1 MRDFSSI
8 AARFEGAF
16 SDYEIHLSTQMS
28 GYFIITKRGGYSSEL
43 IGEEVGELV
52 FKDCTKTSDE
62 IRAYICEK
70 TDNKQENAPKSSK
83 EDLLSFEIKEDKEE
97 IDEKPS
103 APDFSIEFEETKPAF
118 EIIDENIDESSTFG
132 AQDSK
137 ASKALAFEIIDE
149 NSKGAGDEDLLG
161 EIPVDESLL
170 DESLLGEIPS
180 ASFEIIDDEDA
191 KNGGENLVDE
201 NLADEIL
208 ADKNFAAEIPSA
220 SFEIIDD
227 EYAKNSGENL
237 VDENLADK
245 NFANE
250 SSADENFAD
259 EIQTS
264 QTSQTNQTNQTSQS
278 LANDEIII
286 PAHHDSQKIFFAKN
300 IEIISA
306 KVVEIELIIHGYD
319 ESCDSFSFE
328 KIPPDCEY
336 KYSIKIGELRAI
348 FIATMDANAASE
360 FISGFSFKTERQVP
374 KNIEIF
380 INESIEPVLETTLFA

>member
-70 TDNKQENAPKSSK
+70 THNKQENAPKSSN
-83 EDLLSFEIKEDKEE
+83 EDSLSFEIKEDKEA
-97 IDEKPS
+97 INEKPS
-103 APDFSIEFEETKPAF
+103 APAFSIEFEETKPAF
-118 EIIDENIDESSTFG
+118 EIIDKITDESSAFES
-132 AQDSK
+132 QNSK

-149 NSKGAGDEDLLG
+149 NSDGAGGEDLLG
-161 EIPVDESLL
+161 ENSKDAGDECLVGESPV
-170 DESLLGEIPS
+170 

-191 KNGGENLVDE
+191 KN
-201 NLADEIL
+201 
-208 ADKNFAAEIPSA
+208 
-220 SFEIIDD
+220 
-227 EYAKNSGENL
+227 SGENL
-237 VDENLADK
+237 VDKILTD
-245 NFANE
+245 E
-250 SSADENFAD
+250 SSADE
-259 EIQTS
+259 I
-264 QTSQTNQTNQTSQS
+264 QTSQS

-348 FIATMDANAASE
+348 FIATMDAESASE

-380 INESIEPVLETTLFA
+380 INESVEPVLEITLFA

>member
-70 TDNKQENAPKSSK
+70 NPKENKQENAPKSSN
-83 EDLLSFEIKEDKEE
+83 EDSLSFEIKEDKEA
-97 IDEKPS
+97 INEKPS
-103 APDFSIEFEETKPAF
+103 APDFSIEFEETEPAF
-118 EIIDENIDESSTFG
+118 EIIDEITDESLTFG
-132 AQDSK
+132 SK
-137 ASKALAFEIIDE
+137 DSKALAFEIIDE
-149 NSKGAGDEDLLG
+149 NSDGAGGEDLLG
-161 EIPVDESLL
+161 ENSKDAGDECLVGESPV
-170 DESLLGEIPS
+170 

-191 KNGGENLVDE
+191 KN
-201 NLADEIL
+201 
-208 ADKNFAAEIPSA
+208 
-220 SFEIIDD
+220 
-227 EYAKNSGENL
+227 SGENL
-237 VDENLADK
+237 VDEKLAD
-245 NFANE
+245 E
-250 SSADENFAD
+250 SLAD

-264 QTSQTNQTNQTSQS
+264 QTSQS

-319 ESCDSFSFE
+319 ESCDSFSFK

-348 FIATMDANAASE
+348 FIATMDAESASE

-380 INESIEPVLETTLFA
+380 INESVEPVLEITLFA

>member
-70 TDNKQENAPKSSK
+70 NPKENKQENAPKSSN
-83 EDLLSFEIKEDKEE
+83 EDSLSFEIKEDKEA
-97 IDEKPS
+97 INEKPS
-103 APDFSIEFEETKPAF
+103 APAFSIEFEETEPAF
-118 EIIDENIDESSTFG
+118 EIIDKIIDESSAFES
-132 AQDSK
+132 QDSK
-137 ASKALAFEIIDE
+137 DSKALAFEIIDE
-149 NSKGAGDEDLLG
+149 NSDGAGGEDLLG
-161 EIPVDESLL
+161 ENSKDAGDECLV
-170 DESLLGEIPS
+170 GEIPS

-191 KNGGENLVDE
+191 KN
-201 NLADEIL
+201 
-208 ADKNFAAEIPSA
+208 
-220 SFEIIDD
+220 
-227 EYAKNSGENL
+227 SGENL
-237 VDENLADK
+237 VDENLT
-245 NFANE
+245 
-250 SSADENFAD
+250 DENLTDESLAD

-264 QTSQTNQTNQTSQS
+264 QTSQS

-286 PAHHDSQKIFFAKN
+286 PAHHDSQKIFFAKD

-348 FIATMDANAASE
+348 FIATMDAESASE

-380 INESIEPVLETTLFA
+380 INESVEPVLETTLFA

>member
-70 TDNKQENAPKSSK
+70 TDNKQENAPKSSN
-83 EDLLSFEIKEDKEE
+83 EDSLSFEIKEDKETFE
-97 IDEKPS
+97 INEKPS
-103 APDFSIEFEETKPAF
+103 APAFSIEFEETKPAF
-118 EIIDENIDESSTFG
+118 EIIDESSAF
-132 AQDSK
+132 DSK
-137 ASKALAFEIIDE
+137 DSKALAFEIIDE
-149 NSKGAGDEDLLG
+149 NSDGAGGEDLLG
-161 EIPVDESLL
+161 ENSKDAGDECLV
-170 DESLLGEIPS
+170 GEIPS

-191 KNGGENLVDE
+191 KNSGKNLVDE
-201 NLADEIL
+201 NL
-208 ADKNFAAEIPSA
+208 
-220 SFEIIDD
+220 
-227 EYAKNSGENL
+227 
-237 VDENLADK
+237 
-245 NFANE
+245 
-250 SSADENFAD
+250 ADENFAD

-264 QTSQTNQTNQTSQS
+264 QASQANQTSQTS
-278 LANDEIII
+278 QNLANDEIII
-286 PAHHDSQKIFFAKN
+286 PAHHDSQKIFFAKD

-348 FIATMDANAASE
+348 FIATMDADAASE

-380 INESIEPVLETTLFA
+380 INESVEPVLETTLFA

>member
-62 IRAYICEK
+62 IRAYIREK
-70 TDNKQENAPKSSK
+70 KPKENKQENAPKSSN
-83 EDLLSFEIKEDKEE
+83 EDSLSFEIKEDKEA
-97 IDEKPS
+97 INEKPS
-103 APDFSIEFEETKPAF
+103 APAFSIEFEETKPAF
-118 EIIDENIDESSTFG
+118 EIIDENIDESSDDSLAFKI
-132 AQDSK
+132 QDSK

-149 NSKGAGDEDLLG
+149 NSKGVGDEDLLG
-161 EIPVDESLL
+161 EIPL
-170 DESLLGEIPS
+170 DEDLLGEIPS

-191 KNGGENLVDE
+191 KN
-201 NLADEIL
+201 
-208 ADKNFAAEIPSA
+208 
-220 SFEIIDD
+220 
-227 EYAKNSGENL
+227 SGENL
-237 VDENLADK
+237 VDKILTD
-245 NFANE
+245 E
-250 SSADENFAD
+250 SSADE
-259 EIQTS
+259 I
-264 QTSQTNQTNQTSQS
+264 QTSQS

-286 PAHHDSQKIFFAKN
+286 PAHHDSQKIFFAKD

-380 INESIEPVLETTLFA
+380 INESVEPVLETTLFA

>member
-83 EDLLSFEIKEDKEE
+83 EDLLGFEIKEDKETFE
-97 IDEKPS
+97 INEKPS
-103 APDFSIEFEETKPAF
+103 APAFSIEFEETKPAF
-118 EIIDENIDESSTFG
+118 EIIDENIDESSAFES
-132 AQDSK
+132 QDSK

-149 NSKGAGDEDLLG
+149 NSKKVGDEDLLG
-161 EIPVDESLL
+161 ESPLDEDLL

-191 KNGGENLVDE
+191 KNSGENLVDE

-208 ADKNFAAEIPSA
+208 ADKNFAN
-220 SFEIIDD
+220 
-227 EYAKNSGENL
+227 K
-237 VDENLADK
+237 
-245 NFANE
+245 
-250 SSADENFAD
+250 NFAD

-264 QTSQTNQTNQTSQS
+264 QTSQS

-380 INESIEPVLETTLFA
+380 INESVEPVLETTLFV

>member
-70 TDNKQENAPKSSK
+70 TDNKQENAPKSSN
-83 EDLLSFEIKEDKEE
+83 EDLLGFEIKEAKEA
-97 IDEKPS
+97 INEKPS

-118 EIIDENIDESSTFG
+118 EIIDENIDESSAFES
-132 AQDSK
+132 QDSK

-161 EIPVDESLL
+161 ESPL
-170 DESLLGEIPS
+170 DEDLLGEIPS

-208 ADKNFAAEIPSA
+208 ADKNF
-220 SFEIIDD
+220 
-227 EYAKNSGENL
+227 
-237 VDENLADK
+237 
-245 NFANE
+245 
-250 SSADENFAD
+250 ADENFAD

-286 PAHHDSQKIFFAKN
+286 PAHHDSQKIFFAKDT
-300 IEIISA
+300 EIISA

-348 FIATMDANAASE
+348 FIATMDADAASE

-380 INESIEPVLETTLFA
+380 INESVEPVLEITLFA

>member
-70 TDNKQENAPKSSK
+70 NPKENKQENTPKSSN
-83 EDLLSFEIKEDKEE
+83 EDSLSFEIKEDKETFE
-97 IDEKPS
+97 INEKPS
-103 APDFSIEFEETKPAF
+103 APAFSIEFEETEPAF
-118 EIIDENIDESSTFG
+118 EIIDESSAF
-132 AQDSK
+132 DSK

-149 NSKGAGDEDLLG
+149 NSDGAGGEDLLG
-161 EIPVDESLL
+161 VNIKDAEDECLVGESPV
-170 DESLLGEIPS
+170 
-180 ASFEIIDDEDA
+180 ASFEIIDDED
-191 KNGGENLVDE
+191 V
-201 NLADEIL
+201 
-208 ADKNFAAEIPSA
+208 
-220 SFEIIDD
+220 
-227 EYAKNSGENL
+227 KNSGENL
-237 VDENLADK
+237 VDENLVD
-245 NFANE
+245 E
-250 SSADENFAD
+250 SSADE
-259 EIQTS
+259 I
-264 QTSQTNQTNQTSQS
+264 QTSQS

-300 IEIISA
+300 TEIISA

-348 FIATMDANAASE
+348 FIATMDAESASE

-380 INESIEPVLETTLFA
+380 INESVEPVLEITLFA

>member
-70 TDNKQENAPKSSK
+70 NPKENKQENAPKSSN
-83 EDLLSFEIKEDKEE
+83 EDSLSFEIKEDKEA
-97 IDEKPS
+97 INEKPS
-103 APDFSIEFEETKPAF
+103 APAFSIEFEETEPAF
-118 EIIDENIDESSTFG
+118 EIIDESSAFDS
-132 AQDSK
+132 QD
-137 ASKALAFEIIDE
+137 SKALAFEIIDE
-149 NSKGAGDEDLLG
+149 NSDGAGGEDLLG
-161 EIPVDESLL
+161 ENSKDAGDECLV
-170 DESLLGEIPS
+170 GEIPS

-191 KNGGENLVDE
+191 KNSGENLVDE
-201 NLADEIL
+201 NLADESL
-208 ADKNFAAEIPSA
+208 
-220 SFEIIDD
+220 
-227 EYAKNSGENL
+227 
-237 VDENLADK
+237 
-245 NFANE
+245 
-250 SSADENFAD
+250 AD

-264 QTSQTNQTNQTSQS
+264 QTSQS

-286 PAHHDSQKIFFAKN
+286 PAHHDSQKIFFAKD

-348 FIATMDANAASE
+348 FIATMDAESASE

>member
-70 TDNKQENAPKSSK
+70 TDNKQENALKSSK
-83 EDLLSFEIKEDKEE
+83 EDLLGFEIKEAKEA
-97 IDEKPS
+97 INEKPS
-103 APDFSIEFEETKPAF
+103 APAFNIEFEETKPAF
-118 EIIDENIDESSTFG
+118 EIIDENIDESSDDSSAFKI
-132 AQDSK
+132 QDSK

-149 NSKGAGDEDLLG
+149 KSKGAGDECLVG
-161 EIPVDESLL
+161 ESPL
-170 DESLLGEIPS
+170 DEDLLGEIPS

-208 ADKNFAAEIPSA
+208 ADKNF
-220 SFEIIDD
+220 
-227 EYAKNSGENL
+227 
-237 VDENLADK
+237 
-245 NFANE
+245 
-250 SSADENFAD
+250 ADENFAD

>member
-83 EDLLSFEIKEDKEE
+83 EDSLSFEIKEDKEA
-97 IDEKPS
+97 INEKPS
-103 APDFSIEFEETKPAF
+103 APAFSIEFEETKPAF
-118 EIIDENIDESSTFG
+118 EIIDENIDESSAFES
-132 AQDSK
+132 QDSK

-149 NSKGAGDEDLLG
+149 NSKDAGDEDLLG

-208 ADKNFAAEIPSA
+208 ADKNFA
-220 SFEIIDD
+220 
-227 EYAKNSGENL
+227 
-237 VDENLADK
+237 
-245 NFANE
+245 
-250 SSADENFAD
+250 DENFAD

-264 QTSQTNQTNQTSQS
+264 QTSQANQTNQANQS

-286 PAHHDSQKIFFAKN
+286 PAHHDSQKIFFAKDT
-300 IEIISA
+300 EIISA

-328 KIPPDCEY
+328 RIPPDCEY

-380 INESIEPVLETTLFA
+380 INESVEPVLETTLFA

>member
-70 TDNKQENAPKSSK
+70 TDNKQENAPKSSN
-83 EDLLSFEIKEDKEE
+83 EDLLGFEIKEAKEA
-97 IDEKPS
+97 INEKPS

-118 EIIDENIDESSTFG
+118 EIIDENIDESSDDSSAFKI
-132 AQDSK
+132 QDSK

-161 EIPVDESLL
+161 EIPL
-170 DESLLGEIPS
+170 DEDLLGEIPS
-180 ASFEIIDDEDA
+180 ASFEIIDDDDA

-208 ADKNFAAEIPSA
+208 ADKNF
-220 SFEIIDD
+220 
-227 EYAKNSGENL
+227 
-237 VDENLADK
+237 
-245 NFANE
+245 
-250 SSADENFAD
+250 ADENFAD

-380 INESIEPVLETTLFA
+380 INESVEPVLETTLFA

>member
-83 EDLLSFEIKEDKEE
+83 EDSLGFEIKEDKETFE
-97 IDEKPS
+97 INEKPS
-103 APDFSIEFEETKPAF
+103 APAFSIEFEETEPAF

-149 NSKGAGDEDLLG
+149 NSDGAGGEDLLG
-161 EIPVDESLL
+161 ENSKDAGDECLV
-170 DESLLGEIPS
+170 GEIPS

-191 KNGGENLVDE
+191 KNSGENLVDE
-201 NLADEIL
+201 NLADE
-208 ADKNFAAEIPSA
+208 
-220 SFEIIDD
+220 
-227 EYAKNSGENL
+227 
-237 VDENLADK
+237 
-245 NFANE
+245 
-250 SSADENFAD
+250 SSAD

-264 QTSQTNQTNQTSQS
+264 QTSQS

-300 IEIISA
+300 TEIISA

-380 INESIEPVLETTLFA
+380 INESVEPVLETTLFA

>member
-70 TDNKQENAPKSSK
+70 TDNKQENAPKSSN
-83 EDLLSFEIKEDKEE
+83 EDLLGFEIKEAKEA
-97 IDEKPS
+97 INEKPS
-103 APDFSIEFEETKPAF
+103 APAFSIEFEETKPAF
-118 EIIDENIDESSTFG
+118 EIIDKITDESSAFES
-132 AQDSK
+132 QDSK

-149 NSKGAGDEDLLG
+149 NSKDAEDEDLLG
-161 EIPVDESLL
+161 ESPL
-170 DESLLGEIPS
+170 DEDLLGEIPS

-191 KNGGENLVDE
+191 KNSG
-201 NLADEIL
+201 EIL
-208 ADKNFAAEIPSA
+208 T
-220 SFEIIDD
+220 D
-227 EYAKNSGENL
+227 EVL
-237 VDENLADK
+237 
-245 NFANE
+245 ANE
-250 SSADENFAD
+250 SLADENFAD

-264 QTSQTNQTNQTSQS
+264 QTNQAKQTSQS

-286 PAHHDSQKIFFAKN
+286 PAHHDSQKIFFAKDT
-300 IEIISA
+300 EIISA

-380 INESIEPVLETTLFA
+380 INESVEPVLETTLFA

>member
-70 TDNKQENAPKSSK
+70 TPKENKQENAPKSSK
-83 EDLLSFEIKEDKEE
+83 EDLLGFEIKEDKETFE
-97 IDEKPS
+97 INEKSS

-118 EIIDENIDESSTFG
+118 EIIDENSAVES
-132 AQDSK
+132 QDSK

-149 NSKGAGDEDLLG
+149 NSKEVGDED
-161 EIPVDESLL
+161 
-170 DESLLGEIPS
+170 LLGEIPS

-191 KNGGENLVDE
+191 KNSGENLADE

-208 ADKNFAAEIPSA
+208 ADKNFA
-220 SFEIIDD
+220 
-227 EYAKNSGENL
+227 
-237 VDENLADK
+237 
-245 NFANE
+245 
-250 SSADENFAD
+250 D

-264 QTSQTNQTNQTSQS
+264 QTNQANQTSQS

-319 ESCDSFSFE
+319 DSCDSFSFE

-348 FIATMDANAASE
+348 FIATMDAESASE

-380 INESIEPVLETTLFA
+380 INESVEPVLEITLFA

>member
-70 TDNKQENAPKSSK
+70 NPKENKQENAPKSSN
-83 EDLLSFEIKEDKEE
+83 EDSLSFEIKEDKEA
-97 IDEKPS
+97 INEKPS
-103 APDFSIEFEETKPAF
+103 APAFSIEFEETEPAF
-118 EIIDENIDESSTFG
+118 EIIDEITDESLTFG
-132 AQDSK
+132 SK
-137 ASKALAFEIIDE
+137 DSKALAFEIIDE
-149 NSKGAGDEDLLG
+149 NSDGAGGEDLLG
-161 EIPVDESLL
+161 ENSKDAGDECLVG
-170 DESLLGEIPS
+170 ESS
-180 ASFEIIDDEDA
+180 VASFEIIDDED
-191 KNGGENLVDE
+191 
-201 NLADEIL
+201 
-208 ADKNFAAEIPSA
+208 
-220 SFEIIDD
+220 
-227 EYAKNSGENL
+227 AKNSGENL
-237 VDENLADK
+237 VDENLAD
-245 NFANE
+245 
-250 SSADENFAD
+250 
-259 EIQTS
+259 EI
-264 QTSQTNQTNQTSQS
+264 QTSQS

-380 INESIEPVLETTLFA
+380 INESVEPVLETTLFA

>member
-70 TDNKQENAPKSSK
+70 THNKQENAPKSSN
-83 EDLLSFEIKEDKEE
+83 EDSLSFEIKEAKEA
-97 IDEKPS
+97 INEKPS
-103 APDFSIEFEETKPAF
+103 APAFSIEFEETEPAF
-118 EIIDENIDESSTFG
+118 EIIDKIIDESSAFES
-132 AQDSK
+132 QDSK

-149 NSKGAGDEDLLG
+149 NSDGAGGEDLLG
-161 EIPVDESLL
+161 ENSKDAGDECLVGESPV
-170 DESLLGEIPS
+170 
-180 ASFEIIDDEDA
+180 ASFEIIDDED
-191 KNGGENLVDE
+191 
-201 NLADEIL
+201 
-208 ADKNFAAEIPSA
+208 
-220 SFEIIDD
+220 
-227 EYAKNSGENL
+227 AKNSGENL
-237 VDENLADK
+237 VDENLAD
-245 NFANE
+245 E
-250 SSADENFAD
+250 SLAD

-264 QTSQTNQTNQTSQS
+264 QTSQS

-300 IEIISA
+300 TEIISA

-348 FIATMDANAASE
+348 FIATMDAESASE

-380 INESIEPVLETTLFA
+380 INESVEPVLEITLFA

>member
-70 TDNKQENAPKSSK
+70 THNKQENSPKSSN
-83 EDLLSFEIKEDKEE
+83 EDSLSFEIKEAKEA
-97 IDEKPS
+97 INEKPS
-103 APDFSIEFEETKPAF
+103 APAFSIEFEETKPAF
-118 EIIDENIDESSTFG
+118 EIIDESSTF
-132 AQDSK
+132 DSK

-149 NSKGAGDEDLLG
+149 NSEGAGGEDLLG
-161 EIPVDESLL
+161 ENSKDAGDECLVGESPV
-170 DESLLGEIPS
+170 
-180 ASFEIIDDEDA
+180 ASFEIIDDED
-191 KNGGENLVDE
+191 V
-201 NLADEIL
+201 
-208 ADKNFAAEIPSA
+208 
-220 SFEIIDD
+220 
-227 EYAKNSGENL
+227 KNSGENL
-237 VDENLADK
+237 VDKILTD
-245 NFANE
+245 E
-250 SSADENFAD
+250 SSAD

-264 QTSQTNQTNQTSQS
+264 QTSQS

-286 PAHHDSQKIFFAKN
+286 PAHHDSQKIFFAKDT
-300 IEIISA
+300 EIISA

-380 INESIEPVLETTLFA
+380 INESVEPVLEITLFA

>member
-70 TDNKQENAPKSSK
+70 KPKENKQENAPKSSN
-83 EDLLSFEIKEDKEE
+83 EDSLSFEIKEDKEA
-97 IDEKPS
+97 INEKPS
-103 APDFSIEFEETKPAF
+103 APAFSIEFEETEPAF
-118 EIIDENIDESSTFG
+118 EIIDESSAF
-132 AQDSK
+132 DSK

-149 NSKGAGDEDLLG
+149 NSEGAADECLVV
-161 EIPVDESLL
+161 ESPV
-170 DESLLGEIPS
+170 
-180 ASFEIIDDEDA
+180 ASFEIIDDED
-191 KNGGENLVDE
+191 
-201 NLADEIL
+201 
-208 ADKNFAAEIPSA
+208 
-220 SFEIIDD
+220 
-227 EYAKNSGENL
+227 AKNSGENL
-237 VDENLADK
+237 VDENLAD
-245 NFANE
+245 E
-250 SSADENFAD
+250 SLAD

-264 QTSQTNQTNQTSQS
+264 QTSQS

-380 INESIEPVLETTLFA
+380 INESVEPVLETTLFA

>member
-70 TDNKQENAPKSSK
+70 TPKENKQENAPKSSK
-83 EDLLSFEIKEDKEE
+83 EAIN
-97 IDEKPS
+97 EKPS

-118 EIIDENIDESSTFG
+118 EIIDENIDESSAFG

-149 NSKGAGDEDLLG
+149 NSKDAGDEDLLG
-161 EIPVDESLL
+161 EIPL
-170 DESLLGEIPS
+170 DEDLLGEIPS
-180 ASFEIIDDEDA
+180 ASFEIIDDDDA
-191 KNGGENLVDE
+191 KNGGEILTDEILTDE
-201 NLADEIL
+201 NL
-208 ADKNFAAEIPSA
+208 
-220 SFEIIDD
+220 
-227 EYAKNSGENL
+227 
-237 VDENLADK
+237 V
-245 NFANE
+245 
-250 SSADENFAD
+250 DENFAD

-264 QTSQTNQTNQTSQS
+264 QTSQANQTSQN

-300 IEIISA
+300 TEIISA

-348 FIATMDANAASE
+348 FIATMDANTASE

-380 INESIEPVLETTLFA
+380 INESVEPVLETTLFA

>member
-83 EDLLSFEIKEDKEE
+83 EDLLGFEIKEDKEA
-97 IDEKPS
+97 INEKPS
-103 APDFSIEFEETKPAF
+103 APDFSIEFDETKPAF
-118 EIIDENIDESSTFG
+118 EIIDENIDESSDESSTF
-132 AQDSK
+132 DSK

-161 EIPVDESLL
+161 EIP
-170 DESLLGEIPS
+170 S
-180 ASFEIIDDEDA
+180 ASFEIIDDED
-191 KNGGENLVDE
+191 
-201 NLADEIL
+201 
-208 ADKNFAAEIPSA
+208 
-220 SFEIIDD
+220 
-227 EYAKNSGENL
+227 AKNSGENL
-237 VDENLADK
+237 VDENLADEILTDK

-250 SSADENFAD
+250 SLADENFAD

-264 QTSQTNQTNQTSQS
+264 QTSQTNQVSQTSQS

-348 FIATMDANAASE
+348 FIATMDAESASE

-380 INESIEPVLETTLFA
+380 INESVEPVLETTLFA

>member
-70 TDNKQENAPKSSK
+70 THNKQENAPKSSN
-83 EDLLSFEIKEDKEE
+83 EDSLSFEIKEDKEA
-97 IDEKPS
+97 INEKPS
-103 APDFSIEFEETKPAF
+103 APAFSIEFEETEPAF
-118 EIIDENIDESSTFG
+118 EIIDKIIDESSAFES
-132 AQDSK
+132 QNSK

-149 NSKGAGDEDLLG
+149 NSDGAGGEDLLG
-161 EIPVDESLL
+161 ENSKDAGDECLVGESPV
-170 DESLLGEIPS
+170 
-180 ASFEIIDDEDA
+180 ASFEIIDDED
-191 KNGGENLVDE
+191 
-201 NLADEIL
+201 
-208 ADKNFAAEIPSA
+208 
-220 SFEIIDD
+220 
-227 EYAKNSGENL
+227 AKNSGENL
-237 VDENLADK
+237 VDENLAD
-245 NFANE
+245 E
-250 SSADENFAD
+250 SLAD
-259 EIQTS
+259 EI
-264 QTSQTNQTNQTSQS
+264 QTSQS

-286 PAHHDSQKIFFAKN
+286 PAHHDSQKIFFAKD

-348 FIATMDANAASE
+348 FIATMDAESASE

-380 INESIEPVLETTLFA
+380 INESVEPVLEITLFA

>member
-70 TDNKQENAPKSSK
+70 TDNKQENAPKSSN
-83 EDLLSFEIKEDKEE
+83 EDLLGFEIKEDKEA
-97 IDEKPS
+97 INEKPS
-103 APDFSIEFEETKPAF
+103 APAFSIEFEETKPAF
-118 EIIDENIDESSTFG
+118 EIIDESSDENSAFDN
-132 AQDSK
+132 QDSK

-149 NSKGAGDEDLLG
+149 NSDGAGDEDLLG
-161 EIPVDESLL
+161 EIPLDESLL
-170 DESLLGEIPS
+170 DKSLLGEIPS

-191 KNGGENLVDE
+191 KNSGEILT
-201 NLADEIL
+201 DEIL
-208 ADKNFAAEIPSA
+208 T
-220 SFEIIDD
+220 D
-227 EYAKNSGENL
+227 E
-237 VDENLADK
+237 

-250 SSADENFAD
+250 SSADEILAD
-259 EIQTS
+259 EIQNS
-264 QTSQTNQTNQTSQS
+264 QTSQTNQS

-300 IEIISA
+300 TEIISA

-328 KIPPDCEY
+328 RIPPDCEY

-380 INESIEPVLETTLFA
+380 INESVEPVLETTLFA

>member
-70 TDNKQENAPKSSK
+70 TDNKQENTPKSSK
-83 EDLLSFEIKEDKEE
+83 EDLLGFEIKEDKEA
-97 IDEKPS
+97 INEKPS
-103 APDFSIEFEETKPAF
+103 VPDFSIEFEETKPAF
-118 EIIDENIDESSTFG
+118 EIIDKITDESSTFES
-132 AQDSK
+132 QNSK

-149 NSKGAGDEDLLG
+149 NSKDAEDED
-161 EIPVDESLL
+161 
-170 DESLLGEIPS
+170 LLGEIPS

-191 KNGGENLVDE
+191 KNSGE

-208 ADKNFAAEIPSA
+208 TDEVLTDK
-220 SFEIIDD
+220 
-227 EYAKNSGENL
+227 
-237 VDENLADK
+237 
-245 NFANE
+245 
-250 SSADENFAD
+250 NFAD

-264 QTSQTNQTNQTSQS
+264 QTNQTNQANQN

-286 PAHHDSQKIFFAKN
+286 PAHHDSQKIFFAKDT
-300 IEIISA
+300 EIISA

-380 INESIEPVLETTLFA
+380 INESVEPVLETTLFA

>member
-70 TDNKQENAPKSSK
+70 TPKEHKQENAPKSSK
-83 EDLLSFEIKEDKEE
+83 EDSLSFEIKEDKEA
-97 IDEKPS
+97 INEKPS

-118 EIIDENIDESSTFG
+118 EIIDEITDESSAFES
-132 AQDSK
+132 QNSK

-149 NSKGAGDEDLLG
+149 NSDGAGDKCLVG
-161 EIPVDESLL
+161 ESPL
-170 DESLLGEIPS
+170 DEDLLGEIPS

-191 KNGGENLVDE
+191 KNSGEI
-201 NLADEIL
+201 LADEIL
-208 ADKNFAAEIPSA
+208 ADKNFA
-220 SFEIIDD
+220 
-227 EYAKNSGENL
+227 
-237 VDENLADK
+237 
-245 NFANE
+245 NE
-250 SSADENFAD
+250 SLADENFAD

-264 QTSQTNQTNQTSQS
+264 QTSQANQANQTNQTNQANQS

-328 KIPPDCEY
+328 RIPPDCEY

-348 FIATMDANAASE
+348 FIATMDANTASE

-380 INESIEPVLETTLFA
+380 INESVEPVLETTLFA

>member
-70 TDNKQENAPKSSK
+70 THNKQENAPKSSN
-83 EDLLSFEIKEDKEE
+83 EDLLGFEIKEDKEA
-97 IDEKPS
+97 INEKPS

-118 EIIDENIDESSTFG
+118 EIIDENIDESSDDSSAFKI
-132 AQDSK
+132 QDSK

-149 NSKGAGDEDLLG
+149 NSDGAGDEDLLG
-161 EIPVDESLL
+161 EIPLDESLL
-170 DESLLGEIPS
+170 DKSLLGEIPL
-180 ASFEIIDDEDA
+180 ASFEIIDDED
-191 KNGGENLVDE
+191 
-201 NLADEIL
+201 
-208 ADKNFAAEIPSA
+208 
-220 SFEIIDD
+220 
-227 EYAKNSGENL
+227 AKNSGENL
-237 VDENLADK
+237 VDENLADEILTDEVLTDK
-245 NFANE
+245 NFA
-250 SSADENFAD
+250 DEILTD

-264 QTSQTNQTNQTSQS
+264 QASQS

-286 PAHHDSQKIFFAKN
+286 PAHHDSQKIFFAKDT
-300 IEIISA
+300 EIISA
-306 KVVEIELIIHGYD
+306 KVVEIELIIRGYD

-380 INESIEPVLETTLFA
+380 INESVEPVLETTLFA

>member
-70 TDNKQENAPKSSK
+70 TDNKQENAPKSSN
-83 EDLLSFEIKEDKEE
+83 EDLLGFEIKEAKEA
-97 IDEKPS
+97 INEKPS

-118 EIIDENIDESSTFG
+118 EIIYENIDESSAFES
-132 AQDSK
+132 QNSK

-149 NSKGAGDEDLLG
+149 NSKDAGDEDLLG
-161 EIPVDESLL
+161 ESPL

-191 KNGGENLVDE
+191 KNSGENLVDE

-208 ADKNFAAEIPSA
+208 T
-220 SFEIIDD
+220 
-227 EYAKNSGENL
+227 
-237 VDENLADK
+237 
-245 NFANE
+245 
-250 SSADENFAD
+250 DENFAD
-259 EIQTS
+259 EIQTNQAI
-264 QTSQTNQTNQTSQS
+264 QTSQN

-380 INESIEPVLETTLFA
+380 INESVEPVLETTLFA

>member
-70 TDNKQENAPKSSK
+70 TDNKQENTPKSSN
-83 EDLLSFEIKEDKEE
+83 EDLLGFEIKEAKEA
-97 IDEKPS
+97 INEKPS

-149 NSKGAGDEDLLG
+149 NSKGAGDECLVG
-161 EIPVDESLL
+161 ESPL
-170 DESLLGEIPS
+170 DEDLLGEIPS

-191 KNGGENLVDE
+191 KNSGENLVDE
-201 NLADEIL
+201 NLADESL
-208 ADKNFAAEIPSA
+208 
-220 SFEIIDD
+220 
-227 EYAKNSGENL
+227 
-237 VDENLADK
+237 
-245 NFANE
+245 
-250 SSADENFAD
+250 AD
-259 EIQTS
+259 EI
-264 QTSQTNQTNQTSQS
+264 QTSQS

-300 IEIISA
+300 TEIISA

-380 INESIEPVLETTLFA
+380 INESVEPVLETTLFA

>member
-83 EDLLSFEIKEDKEE
+83 EDLLGFEIKEDKEA
-97 IDEKPS
+97 INEKPS

-118 EIIDENIDESSTFG
+118 EIIDENIDESSDDSSAFES
-132 AQDSK
+132 QDSK

-149 NSKGAGDEDLLG
+149 NSKDAGNEDLLG
-161 EIPVDESLL
+161 EIPL
-170 DESLLGEIPS
+170 DEDLLGEIPS
-180 ASFEIIDDEDA
+180 ASFEIIDDDDA
-191 KNGGENLVDE
+191 KNGGEI
-201 NLADEIL
+201 LADEI
-208 ADKNFAAEIPSA
+208 
-220 SFEIIDD
+220 
-227 EYAKNSGENL
+227 
-237 VDENLADK
+237 
-245 NFANE
+245 
-250 SSADENFAD
+250 
-259 EIQTS
+259 

-278 LANDEIII
+278 PANDEIII

-348 FIATMDANAASE
+348 FIATMDAESASE

-380 INESIEPVLETTLFA
+380 INESVEPVLETTLFA

>member
-70 TDNKQENAPKSSK
+70 TDNKQENAPKSSN
-83 EDLLSFEIKEDKEE
+83 EDSLSFEIKEDKETFE
-97 IDEKPS
+97 INEKPS
-103 APDFSIEFEETKPAF
+103 APAFSIEFEETKPAF
-118 EIIDENIDESSTFG
+118 EIIDEITDESLTFG
-132 AQDSK
+132 SK
-137 ASKALAFEIIDE
+137 DSKALAFEIIDE

-161 EIPVDESLL
+161 ESPL
-170 DESLLGEIPS
+170 DEDLLGEIPS

-191 KNGGENLVDE
+191 KN
-201 NLADEIL
+201 
-208 ADKNFAAEIPSA
+208 
-220 SFEIIDD
+220 
-227 EYAKNSGENL
+227 SGENL
-237 VDENLADK
+237 VDENLTD
-245 NFANE
+245 E
-250 SSADENFAD
+250 SLAD

-264 QTSQTNQTNQTSQS
+264 KS

-348 FIATMDANAASE
+348 FIATMDADRASE

-380 INESIEPVLETTLFA
+380 INESVEPVLETTLFA

>member
-83 EDLLSFEIKEDKEE
+83 EDSLSFEIKEDKETFE
-97 IDEKPS
+97 INEKPS
-103 APDFSIEFEETKPAF
+103 APAFSIEFEETKPAF
-118 EIIDENIDESSTFG
+118 EIIDENIDENSAFG

-149 NSKGAGDEDLLG
+149 NSKGTGDECLVG
-161 EIPVDESLL
+161 ESPV
-170 DESLLGEIPS
+170 
-180 ASFEIIDDEDA
+180 ASFEIIDDED
-191 KNGGENLVDE
+191 
-201 NLADEIL
+201 
-208 ADKNFAAEIPSA
+208 
-220 SFEIIDD
+220 
-227 EYAKNSGENL
+227 AKNSGENL
-237 VDENLADK
+237 VDENLAD
-245 NFANE
+245 E
-250 SSADENFAD
+250 SLAD

-264 QTSQTNQTNQTSQS
+264 QTSQS

-348 FIATMDANAASE
+348 FIATMDAESASE

-380 INESIEPVLETTLFA
+380 INESVEPVLEITLFA

>member
-70 TDNKQENAPKSSK
+70 THNKQENAPESSK
-83 EDLLSFEIKEDKEE
+83 EDLLSFEIKEDKEA
-97 IDEKPS
+97 INEKPS
-103 APDFSIEFEETKPAF
+103 APAFSIEFEETKPAF
-118 EIIDENIDESSTFG
+118 EIIDENIDESSDDSLAFKI
-132 AQDSK
+132 QDSK

-149 NSKGAGDEDLLG
+149 NSKDAGDEDLLG
-161 EIPVDESLL
+161 EIPL
-170 DESLLGEIPS
+170 DEDLLGEIPVP
-180 ASFEIIDDEDA
+180 SFEIIDDEDA
-191 KNGGENLVDE
+191 KNSGEILT
-201 NLADEIL
+201 DEIL
-208 ADKNFAAEIPSA
+208 TN
-220 SFEIIDD
+220 
-227 EYAKNSGENL
+227 
-237 VDENLADK
+237 K

-250 SSADENFAD
+250 SLADENFAD
-259 EIQTS
+259 KIQTS
-264 QTSQTNQTNQTSQS
+264 QANQASQN

-286 PAHHDSQKIFFAKN
+286 PAHHDSQKIFFAKDT
-300 IEIISA
+300 EIISA

-380 INESIEPVLETTLFA
+380 INESVEPVLETTLFA

>member
-70 TDNKQENAPKSSK
+70 THNKQENTPKSSN
-83 EDLLSFEIKEDKEE
+83 EDSLSFEIKEDKEA
-97 IDEKPS
+97 INEKPS
-103 APDFSIEFEETKPAF
+103 APAFSIEFEETKPAF
-118 EIIDENIDESSTFG
+118 EIIDESSAF
-132 AQDSK
+132 DSK

-149 NSKGAGDEDLLG
+149 NSKGAGDECLVG
-161 EIPVDESLL
+161 ESPL
-170 DESLLGEIPS
+170 DEDLLGEIPS

-191 KNGGENLVDE
+191 KN
-201 NLADEIL
+201 
-208 ADKNFAAEIPSA
+208 
-220 SFEIIDD
+220 
-227 EYAKNSGENL
+227 SGENL
-237 VDENLADK
+237 VDKILTD
-245 NFANE
+245 E
-250 SSADENFAD
+250 SSAD

-264 QTSQTNQTNQTSQS
+264 QTSQS

-300 IEIISA
+300 TEIISA

-348 FIATMDANAASE
+348 FIATMDANTASE

-380 INESIEPVLETTLFA
+380 INESVEPVLEITLFA

>member
-70 TDNKQENAPKSSK
+70 KPKENKQENAPKSSN
-83 EDLLSFEIKEDKEE
+83 EDSLSFEIKEDKEA
-97 IDEKPS
+97 INEKPS
-103 APDFSIEFEETKPAF
+103 APAFSIEFEETEPAF
-118 EIIDENIDESSTFG
+118 EIIDEITDESLTFG
-132 AQDSK
+132 SK
-137 ASKALAFEIIDE
+137 DSKALAFEIIDE
-149 NSKGAGDEDLLG
+149 NSDGAGGEDLLG
-161 EIPVDESLL
+161 ENSKDAGDECLV
-170 DESLLGEIPS
+170 GEIPS

-191 KNGGENLVDE
+191 KN
-201 NLADEIL
+201 
-208 ADKNFAAEIPSA
+208 
-220 SFEIIDD
+220 
-227 EYAKNSGENL
+227 SGENL
-237 VDENLADK
+237 VDKILTD
-245 NFANE
+245 E
-250 SSADENFAD
+250 SSADE
-259 EIQTS
+259 I
-264 QTSQTNQTNQTSQS
+264 QTSQS

-286 PAHHDSQKIFFAKN
+286 PAHHDSQKIFFAKD

-380 INESIEPVLETTLFA
+380 INESVEPVLEITLFA

>member
-70 TDNKQENAPKSSK
+70 NPKENKQENTPKSSN
-83 EDLLSFEIKEDKEE
+83 EDSLSFEIKEDKEAFE
-97 IDEKPS
+97 INEKPS
-103 APDFSIEFEETKPAF
+103 APAFSIEFEETKPAF
-118 EIIDENIDESSTFG
+118 EIIDESLTFG
-132 AQDSK
+132 SK
-137 ASKALAFEIIDE
+137 DSKALAFEIIDE
-149 NSKGAGDEDLLG
+149 NSDGAGGEDLLG
-161 EIPVDESLL
+161 ENSKNAGDECLVGESPV
-170 DESLLGEIPS
+170 

-191 KNGGENLVDE
+191 KN
-201 NLADEIL
+201 
-208 ADKNFAAEIPSA
+208 
-220 SFEIIDD
+220 
-227 EYAKNSGENL
+227 SGENL
-237 VDENLADK
+237 VDENLTD
-245 NFANE
+245 E
-250 SSADENFAD
+250 SLAD

-264 QTSQTNQTNQTSQS
+264 QTSQS

-380 INESIEPVLETTLFA
+380 INESVEPVLEITLFA

>member
-70 TDNKQENAPKSSK
+70 TDNKQENAPKSSN
-83 EDLLSFEIKEDKEE
+83 EDLLSFEIKEDKEA
-97 IDEKPS
+97 INEKPS
-103 APDFSIEFEETKPAF
+103 APAFSIEFEETKPAF
-118 EIIDENIDESSTFG
+118 EIIDESSDENSAVES
-132 AQDSK
+132 QNSK

-161 EIPVDESLL
+161 EIP
-170 DESLLGEIPS
+170 
-180 ASFEIIDDEDA
+180 
-191 KNGGENLVDE
+191 
-201 NLADEIL
+201 
-208 ADKNFAAEIPSA
+208 SA

-227 EYAKNSGENL
+227 EYAKNSGEIL
-237 VDENLADK
+237 TDEILTDEVLADEIPSASFEIIDDDDAK
-245 NFANE
+245 NSGEILANE
-250 SSADENFAD
+250 SSADEILTDKNFADEILADKNFAD

-264 QTSQTNQTNQTSQS
+264 QTNQTSQANQS

-300 IEIISA
+300 TEIISA

-348 FIATMDANAASE
+348 FIATMDAESASE

>member
-83 EDLLSFEIKEDKEE
+83 EDLLSFKIKEDKETFE
-97 IDEKPS
+97 INEKSS
-103 APDFSIEFEETKPAF
+103 APAFNIEFEETKPAF
-118 EIIDENIDESSTFG
+118 EIIDENSAVES
-132 AQDSK
+132 QDSK

-149 NSKGAGDEDLLG
+149 NSKGAGDEDLMG
-161 EIPVDESLL
+161 EIPL
-170 DESLLGEIPS
+170 DEDLLGEIPS
-180 ASFEIIDDEDA
+180 ASFEIIDDDDA
-191 KNGGENLVDE
+191 E
-201 NLADEIL
+201 
-208 ADKNFAAEIPSA
+208 
-220 SFEIIDD
+220 
-227 EYAKNSGENL
+227 NSG
-237 VDENLADK
+237 ENLADK
-245 NFANE
+245 NF
-250 SSADENFAD
+250 ADENFAD

-264 QTSQTNQTNQTSQS
+264 QTNQTNQTSQN

-328 KIPPDCEY
+328 RIPPDCEY

>member
-70 TDNKQENAPKSSK
+70 TDNKQENTPKSSN
-83 EDLLSFEIKEDKEE
+83 EDSLSFEIKEDKEA
-97 IDEKPS
+97 INEKPS

-118 EIIDENIDESSTFG
+118 EIIDENIDESSDDSLAFKI
-132 AQDSK
+132 QDSK

-149 NSKGAGDEDLLG
+149 NSKDAGDECLVG
-161 EIPVDESLL
+161 ESPV
-170 DESLLGEIPS
+170 
-180 ASFEIIDDEDA
+180 ASFEIIDDED
-191 KNGGENLVDE
+191 
-201 NLADEIL
+201 
-208 ADKNFAAEIPSA
+208 
-220 SFEIIDD
+220 
-227 EYAKNSGENL
+227 AKNSGENL
-237 VDENLADK
+237 VDENLAD
-245 NFANE
+245 E
-250 SSADENFAD
+250 SLAD

-264 QTSQTNQTNQTSQS
+264 QTSQS

-286 PAHHDSQKIFFAKN
+286 PAHHDSQKIFFAKD

-348 FIATMDANAASE
+348 FIATMDAESASE

-380 INESIEPVLETTLFA
+380 INESVEPVLETTLFA

>member
-70 TDNKQENAPKSSK
+70 TDNKQENTLKSSN
-83 EDLLSFEIKEDKEE
+83 EDLLGFEIKEAKEA
-97 IDEKPS
+97 INEKPS
-103 APDFSIEFEETKPAF
+103 ASDFSIEFEETKPAF
-118 EIIDENIDESSTFG
+118 EIIDKITDEITDESSTFES
-132 AQDSK
+132 QDSK

-149 NSKGAGDEDLLG
+149 NSDGAGDEDLLG
-161 EIPVDESLL
+161 EIPL
-170 DESLLGEIPS
+170 DEDLLGEIPS
-180 ASFEIIDDEDA
+180 ASFEIIDDEDV
-191 KNGGENLVDE
+191 KNSGENLVDE

-208 ADKNFAAEIPSA
+208 TDKI
-220 SFEIIDD
+220 
-227 EYAKNSGENL
+227 
-237 VDENLADK
+237 LANK
-245 NFANE
+245 NFAN
-250 SSADENFAD
+250 ENFAD

-264 QTSQTNQTNQTSQS
+264 QASQASQASQS

-286 PAHHDSQKIFFAKN
+286 PTHPGSQKIFFAKDT
-300 IEIISA
+300 EIISA

-380 INESIEPVLETTLFA
+380 INESVEPVLETTLFA

>member
-83 EDLLSFEIKEDKEE
+83 EDLLGFEIKEDKEA
-97 IDEKPS
+97 INEKPS
-103 APDFSIEFEETKPAF
+103 APDFSIEFDETKPAF
-118 EIIDENIDESSTFG
+118 EIIDENIDESSDESSTF
-132 AQDSK
+132 DSK

-149 NSKGAGDEDLLG
+149 NSDGAGDED
-161 EIPVDESLL
+161 
-170 DESLLGEIPS
+170 LLGEIPS

-191 KNGGENLVDE
+191 KNSGENLVDE

-208 ADKNFAAEIPSA
+208 T
-220 SFEIIDD
+220 
-227 EYAKNSGENL
+227 
-237 VDENLADK
+237 DK

-250 SSADENFAD
+250 SLADENFAD

-264 QTSQTNQTNQTSQS
+264 QTSQTNQVSQTSQS

-348 FIATMDANAASE
+348 FIATMDAESASE

-380 INESIEPVLETTLFA
+380 INESVEPVLETTLFA